1 MKRLI
6 MTLFLSLNCL
16 VITNCDQLGLNGL
29 NPFEKD
35 KENNDMLGLALLALS
50 GGAAPTKENFLKTYA
65 NIAEKNYSDAY
76 TAALSLQTKV
86 NSFVANPTQTGLN
99 ELRTEWRKAR
109 VSYLQTEIFR
119 FSNGPIDNKEV
130 VFETISGD
138 SKEIEPLV
146 NAWPLDESYNDY
158 LVTNGIVSKAA
169 LLPAN
174 EQEEATADEPT
185 ESAKHVSVG
194 WHAIEYTLWGKDN
207 AGSNAVTAGQRPLAD
222 FVSNANFANRKTYL
236 KSSTD
241 LLVDHITILKKQWS
255 STDTNSYYYKF
266 TKDADGK
273 SLDSVLRGIA
283 KFAYGEWGGERMS
296 GAASGSQEEE
306 HSCFSD
312 NTKNDF
318 YYDAT
323 GFENIFNGTYSG
335 SSVSPGI
342 GLGAIL
348 TSEEKST
355 TLKNITNAKLF
366 CLNEYDEDPSLN
378 QVCPNGTISYR
389 FDQVI
394 VASAAG
400 TTQHTI
406 FTETIQTSVKAIG
419 KTIQAAAKRF
429 GTTIED
435 SGLAL

>member
-1 MKRLI
+1 MKRLTT
-6 MTLFLSLNCL
+6 TLFLLLGLAVS
-16 VITNCDQLGLNGL
+16 NCDQLGLNGL

-35 KENNDMLGLALLALS
+35 KKENDAIALAFLALT
-50 GGAAPTKENFLKTYA
+50 GGASPTKENFLITYA

-76 TAALSLQTKV
+76 TAAVSFQTKV
-86 NSFVANPTQTGLN
+86 NAFVANPTQTGLN

-130 VFETISGD
+130 VFETISGE

-146 NAWPLDESYNDY
+146 NAWPMDESYNDY

-207 AGSNAVTAGQRPLAD
+207 ATSNAVTAGQRPLAD
-222 FVSNANFANRKTYL
+222 FVSSANFANRKTYL
-236 KSSTD
+236 KSATD
-241 LLVDHITILKKQWS
+241 LLVDHMTILKKQWS
-255 STDTNSYYYKF
+255 STDSNSYYYKF
-266 TKDADGK
+266 IKDADGK

-323 GFENIFNGTYSG
+323 GFENIFTGTYSG

-342 GLGAIL
+342 GLGSIL
-348 TSEEKST
+348 TSEEKT
-355 TLKNITNAKLF
+355 ATLKNISNAKLF
-366 CLNEYDEDPSLN
+366 CLNEHDEDTSLN
-378 QVCPNGTISYR
+378 QTCANGTISYR

-394 VASAAG
+394 VASAVG

-406 FTETIQTSVKAIG
+406 FTGTIQTSVKAIG
-419 KTIQAAAKRF
+419 KTIQSAAKRF

-435 SGLAL
+435 SGLNL